1 MTMKASEKTKND
13 LAEISKK
20 PFDSYNDYM
29 ACMFAIVND
38 SMDVYIEEM
47 KSVFANEQG
56 GYKNVLYPD
65 IEIAHDL
72 CKEQVSKFYL
82 KMSEMGED
90 YILGNGLGEQAE
102 DAGEDEDFLDDLFG
116 GMDGDDLF
124 GGSDF
129 GDLVSDS
136 SDEKPQI
143 DVEQIEHIMRQ
154 SAKKFTTRQKVEHL
168 NTRAESTL
176 AAGLS
181 LPFYEVC
188 KKLDYEPFTIF
199 CLVCGILSSTQTS
212 YASIYQVINE
222 NGNMSAP
229 TIESAAK
236 LYYGKEF
243 SITGA
248 YSEMSVCLE
257 QLQPIL
263 DLQMQRNM
271 PFSTFVSPDKR
282 IIDFLFG
289 RDPLRVDENYIQFL
303 HMLTDDK
310 ELDPIMANEGVLEAM
325 EISYNEGVRVFAYF
339 GDEGSGRK
347 FFIKHF
353 CHKNNMRAVAIN
365 CKKLFSYDYQ
375 FVDRALWAV
384 TRECILTNACCVL
397 EELAFREEEKE
408 KFQGYMDL
416 AFSKLTSKGVMVF
429 ALSKESMNFKEITKE
444 EITTLELKT
453 PTFEERLA
461 CWKYYAKDYALG
473 EDCDLEEMTIKFLFT
488 PGKIRDALKFARSLA
503 TMNKEILIPRSA
515 LFTGCNNQMSTELS
529 QKATR
534 VEAKFG
540 FEDIV
545 MNDDQRET
553 ITHAIEQMNFKNKVY
568 DDWNYMKKYPYGRG
582 LTVLLFG
589 APGTGKSMM
598 AQVLAHELNLELYRV
613 DISKVVDKYVGET
626 EKSLS
631 MIFRE
636 AKKCNVVLFFD
647 ECDTI
652 FAKRS
657 DDGGSNQSSN
667 NNKTA
672 LLLQEMEAY
681 DGVCVLATNY
691 KHNIDP
697 AFFRRM
703 KYIVEFQFPNPDTRE
718 MLWRTTIP
726 KTTPLA
732 EDVDIRFLAEKFE
745 FAGGNIKNCILNAA
759 FLAAADGDGKEV
771 HMKHYLQAIKYE
783 FVKTGK
789 VFTRADFEPYA
800 SQIGL

>member
-1 MTMKASEKTKND
+1 MSKFAEKLRD
-13 LAEISKK
+13 K
-20 PFDSYNDYM
+20 PFKDYNDYM
-29 ACMFAIVND
+29 TYLFATVNSTLD
-38 SMDVYIEEM
+38 EYLANM
-47 KSVFANEQG
+47 KLVFASEQG

-65 IEIAHDL
+65 LEIAHDVAR
-72 CKEQVSKFYL
+72 EHVSSFWD
-82 KMSEMGED
+82 MADENDEEAMQEPDED
-90 YILGNGLGEQAE
+90 ELSLDAAIQEDEGLGE
-102 DAGEDEDFLDDLFG
+102 LLDLFSAFS
-116 GMDGDDLF
+116 MD
-124 GGSDF
+124 SP
-129 GDLVSDS
+129 
-136 SDEKPQI
+136 DEK
-143 DVEQIEHIMRQ
+143 EKEEE
-154 SAKKFTTRQKVEHL
+154 KVSSNKMGDIKTPYDMLMYINE
-168 NTRAESTL
+168 RAEISREHG
-176 AAGLS
+176 AN
-181 LPFYEVC
+181 LPFYEIC
-188 KKLDYEPFTIF
+188 RKQRFEPFTIF
-199 CLVCGILSSTQTS
+199 CFVCAILSSTQTD
-212 YASIYQVINE
+212 YASIFQVVNE
-222 NGNMSAP
+222 NGNLASP
-229 TIESAAK
+229 TIESAAR
-236 LYYGKEF
+236 LYFGKTF

-248 YSEMSVCLE
+248 YGQMSTCLE

-263 DLQMQRNM
+263 NLRVVTSM
-271 PFSTFVSPDKR
+271 PFSTSVSPDKR
-282 IIDFLFG
+282 VIDFLFG
-289 RDPLRVDENYIQFL
+289 KDPYKTDETYARYFS
-303 HMLTDDK
+303 MLTSD
-310 ELDPIMANEGVLEAM
+310 EEQLAPILANENVLDAM
-325 EISYNEGVRVFAYF
+325 KISYKEGNRIFAYN

-347 FFIKHF
+347 FFVKYF
-353 CHKNNMRAVAIN
+353 CRENGLRAITMN
-365 CKKLFSYDYQ
+365 CKKLFATDFS
-375 FVDRALWAV
+375 FVDQALWAL
-384 TRECILTNACCVL
+384 TRECILTGACAVL
-397 EELAFREEEKE
+397 EELTFRDETKEQFQTYMDMAFTKLTDKDVTVFTTSKE
-408 KFQGYMDL
+408 KMD
-416 AFSKLTSKGVMVF
+416 
-429 ALSKESMNFKEITKE
+429 FKDITKKS
-444 EITTLELKT
+444 IAYLDL
-453 PTFEERLA
+453 PFPDIDARIA
-461 CWKYYAKDYALG
+461 CWEYYSKDYKLDA
-473 EDCDLEEMTIKFLFT
+473 DCDLIEMSNKFIFT
-488 PGKIRDALKFARSLA
+488 PGKISDALKYAKSLA
-503 TMNKEILIPRSA
+503 AMDKCEAIPRNT
-515 LFTGCNNQMSTELS
+515 LFKGCNAQMSSELS

-545 MNDDQRET
+545 MNADQRET
-553 ITHAIEQMNFKNKVY
+553 IEHAIDQMNFKKQVY
-568 DDWNYMKKYPYGRG
+568 EQWNYMKKYPYGRG

-657 DDGGSNQSSN
+657 DDGGSNQASA

-718 MLWRTTIP
+718 MLWTTTVP

-732 EDVDIRFLAEKFE
+732 EDVDFRFLAEKFE

-759 FLAAADGDGKEV
+759 FLAAGDKTNDDGLV
-771 HMKHYLQAIKYE
+771 HMRHYLQAIRYE

-800 SQIGL
+800 EEVFGDFLNNR